1 MFSVNDD
8 HSQHHGFLCLQI
20 TGRSVVC
27 VRGGVDAPWRQR
39 GSGTLVEVGQT
50 LVLLADGRRGGGT
63 QDVGEGAPGGAVLGQ
78 QPGLLALQ
86 EGRQGLPEGE
96 EEEGMKSCSLSR
108 SLARSTL
115 LSNRAARGARDKG

>member
-1 MFSVNDD
+1 MVTTSITSSSAFRSLED
-8 HSQHHGFLCLQI
+8 QLC
-20 TGRSVVC
+20 VC
-27 VRGGVDAPWRQR
+27 GGVDAPWRPR
-39 GSGTLVEVGQT
+39 GSSTLVEVGQT

-96 EEEGMKSCSLSR
+96 EEEGMKSCSLAR
-108 SLARSTL
+108 SLSTL